1 MKMYDIDGYD
11 YKSGKRVSY
20 GFGMGRSLQS
30 VFENYTLK
38 KWVGEVKIH
47 DEQIEF
53 TRRTIRFGKIRMVI
67 KETKFEES

>member
-11 YKSGKRVSY
+11 YKSGKQVLY
-20 GFGMGRSLQS
+20 GFGKGRSLES

-38 KWVGEVKIH
+38 KRVSEVKIH
-47 DEQIEF
+47 DGQIEF
-53 TRRTIRFGKIRMVI
+53 TRRTIRFGKIRVVI

>member
-20 GFGMGRSLQS
+20 GFAMGRSLES
-30 VFENYTLK
+30 VFETYTLK
-38 KWVGEVKIH
+38 KRVGEIKIH
-47 DEQIEF
+47 DGQIEF